1 MQQKKNNKPKCEE
14 TKAYAFLKKSL
25 PPRVTLQTIYVQA
38 WVDIEKPL
46 KNVILQ
52 MKHIYIGRVGT

>member
-1 MQQKKNNKPKCEE
+1 
-14 TKAYAFLKKSL
+14 
-25 PPRVTLQTIYVQA
+25 VQA

-52 MKHIYIGRVGT
+52 MKHIYIGRVGTWPTLSPGVDESRVMTPRSSV